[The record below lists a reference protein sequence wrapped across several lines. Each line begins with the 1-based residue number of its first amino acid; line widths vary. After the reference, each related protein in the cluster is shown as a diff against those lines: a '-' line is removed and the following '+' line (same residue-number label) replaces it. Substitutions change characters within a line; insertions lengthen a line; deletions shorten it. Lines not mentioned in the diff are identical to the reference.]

1 MRPAALVARHYHT
14 GRQAGKKQQ
23 HIPSDRSRLGQRTPS
38 LTHSENSFR
47 QSFFSLHNTTLAGS
61 YLCTCHTAQLEGEDS
76 VLTFSLKRQDSFEF
90 LVLAYRDGSHRQRME
105 SKQDR
110 QQYHYNHH
118 RQVLMWSLSQTS
130 CRHAREIEAGRHL
143 LQSKRGELT

>member
-1 MRPAALVARHYHT
+1 M
-14 GRQAGKKQQ
+14 
-23 HIPSDRSRLGQRTPS
+23 
-38 LTHSENSFR
+38 
-47 QSFFSLHNTTLAGS
+47 
-61 YLCTCHTAQLEGEDS
+61 
-76 VLTFSLKRQDSFEF
+76 LTFSLKRQDSFEF

-130 CRHAREIEAGRHL
+130 CRHAREIEAGRQTLVAVEERRTDLSGAEANL
-143 LQSKRGELT
+143 LHSNPHYYSHYCYDNQQRQQQQLSSQDCAV